1 MPTTLLTPV
10 NSGKAR
16 PVGASLWRKQI
27 LPIGEIT
34 YEGRKIRFDR
44 EYLAGLVKSF
54 AAKAYDAVP
63 FQFADADNKHSNRPE
78 QRRGTVRALEL
89 TEDGLDVLVEADEA
103 AQAHLA
109 KYPDLGVSAS
119 IREGYERADGKFF
132 PMALRH
138 VLGTLD
144 PRITGLRPW
153 APVDASNEDA
163 AGAAWHAV
171 NFTADD
177 GPVVDLTSYDYAT
190 EDEPDPAPADP
201 VITHPEKEQSM
212 ALTADQEARLS
223 RLLDLPED
231 QFTALLTA
239 PAAQD
244 ETGADD
250 ADTAGEDELTDEDL
264 RKLVESLDDEPD
276 AEEPAAAE
284 PVLATAGASLSNE
297 QGDALELANAQVEEL
312 RAEQRSIRDQLDRA
326 TYEKEREH
334 FQRAFGVPA
343 RITDLARPV
352 LEGSGRVVEL
362 ANGSTADAGAIVR
375 KLIGEFG
382 KTMQSLGMSVELGNA
397 EGADDT
403 AGKAEREADE
413 RRARVA
419 AYRAE
424 NAL

>member
-1 MPTTLLTPV
+1 MLTPV
-10 NSGKAR
+10 NKGKAR

-44 EYLAGLVKSF
+44 EYLAGLVKAF

-63 FQFADADNKHSNRPE
+63 FQFADAENKHSNRPE
-78 QRRGTVRALEL
+78 QRRGTVKALEL
-89 TEDGLDVLVEADEA
+89 TEDGLDVLVEADAA

-153 APVDASNEDA
+153 TPVDASNPDGP
-163 AGAAWHAV
+163 GALWQAV
-171 NFTADD
+171 DFSADD
-177 GPVVDLTSYDYAT
+177 GPVIDLTSYDYAAPET
-190 EDEPDPAPADP
+190 IPSDPDPAPAGPD
-201 VITHPEKEQSM
+201 TTQPEETSM
-212 ALTADQEARLS
+212 ALTSDQEARLS
-223 RLLDLPED
+223 RLLDLPDD

-239 PAAQD
+239 PPAQD
-244 ETGADD
+244 DEPEGTPAEPD
-250 ADTAGEDELTDEDL
+250 AELTDEDL
-264 RKLVESLDDEPD
+264 RKLVASLDDEPES
-276 AEEPAAAE
+276 AEPAQPEGDKE
-284 PVLATAGASLSNE
+284 PALAGAQLSAEAQAAIDLANSRADE
-297 QGDALELANAQVEEL
+297 QALELARITA
-312 RAEQRSIRDQLDRA
+312 QLDRA
-326 TYEKEREH
+326 TYEKERDH
-334 FQRAFGVPA
+334 FQRQYGVPA

-382 KTMQSLGMSVELGNA
+382 KTMQALGLSVELGNA

-403 AGKAEREADE
+403 AGAAEREADE
-413 RRARVA
+413 RRALASGYLA
-419 AYRAE
+419 A